1 VKLNGGVE
9 MKKQTFSCL
18 FVAVLVLGFLAHP
31 VWSQSLDGTL
41 RGDVK
46 DPGGA
51 IVVGATVTITSE
63 HTDLARSQM
72 TTASG
77 FNFPNLLAGTY
88 TIAVEHEG
96 FKKYV
101 LRGVEIKPNQISEIV
116 AQLELGP
123 LTQTVEVSASAELVQ
138 TTSSQLGTSWGARE
152 AAEVPLPVLSGNTLN
167 LSMLQVGTT
176 SQSGGVA
183 GVGGAIG
190 GNRPRNN
197 SFVVDG
203 VDNNDVSVT
212 GPVQYVIP
220 ESVGDF
226 TLLTNQFSAEYGHS
240 TAGQF
245 IANTKSGTNDL
256 HGEAFGFVNNRN
268 FNTLDNLTKAAI
280 ARGDL
285 FEAPRFDWTRTGGT
299 LGGPIARD
307 KIFFFGAYQY
317 ATLGQASTPGN
328 VSFLPTANGIATL
341 NSLANA
347 AGSGVSQAAVNAL
360 TAVLP
365 AAPVADPSQSITV
378 VNDATGEAVPV
389 EVGALTPAAPNF
401 FTQHDFQ
408 TNGDIYLRDHR
419 ISLRFAYDRF
429 RAPLVSAFPLPMF
442 TGAQQFDAKSATLSD
457 AYTIRPNI
465 VNEFRFGYRRS
476 QLATTVPAIAP
487 PGNLDVYPNFVI
499 EELSGLELGPD
510 GNSPQSN
517 TLNQYQWVNNL
528 SITKG
533 PHNFKIGVDAR
544 LWIAPSFF
552 LPRERAEYRY
562 SSLERFVKDGVP
574 NNLALR
580 GVGDGSFAGNQ
591 KGIFWF
597 IQDDW
602 KVHPRVTLNL
612 GLRYEFITNP
622 RDDEKQA
629 INSVADL
636 QNPSNPGLPP
646 LLFRVPRQDINN
658 FAPRVG
664 FAWDVFGDHKT
675 AVRGG
680 FGLAYDVI
688 FQNLP
693 LLQLP
698 PQLQQEL
705 GLEQACITLA
715 PQPAWC
721 PAPSPGVPYNEAF
734 IIANGSSFLAN
745 AGLPGT
751 FIPQTLSPQEARA
764 GTQGLIVDTVAP
776 KTMTWTLSAQRELG
790 KNDSLELRYVGTRGQ
805 NLPVQNR
812 RNAILLPPDNLFL
825 PTFFSQSEV
834 PANVPLTAPSLAD
847 FENAAVRPYAAD
859 GFLSNITAFDPAGS
873 STYHGGSMEFTH
885 RFSSIGWASNG
896 VFLRTGYTF
905 SKTIDDSTNEL
916 FTSQVNPRRPEN
928 FLNLARERGRSTIDH
943 PHKFT
948 IAGIYEFPKYGGDGW
963 RAAVLNQW
971 QVSATYIAE
980 SGQPVTALSF
990 EDANG
995 NGDAAADRA
1004 IFNPSFTAKNTA
1016 TAVNAVCRSVTGAT
1030 SIVSPD
1036 SCAANGIVGYVA
1048 INPAAQY
1055 VQALPGARTNVGRN
1069 TLDSPGLNNWNMAF
1083 FKKTRLS
1090 ERFRLEFRAEMQ
1102 NAFNHGQ
1109 PILGSGNI
1117 SGFNTNAI
1125 NGTDLV
1131 LVGDNPNFMRA
1142 GNVLTNGGANS
1153 PFSGIVT
1160 GGNAGFRRFVQFGLK
1175 LQF

>member
-1 VKLNGGVE
+1 
-9 MKKQTFSCL
+9 MKKQLALFFVVLLLEFS
-18 FVAVLVLGFLAHP
+18 APLA
-31 VWSQSLDGTL
+31 QAQGLDGTL
-41 RGDVK
+41 RGEVK

-51 IVVGATVTITSE
+51 VVVGAKVTVTNE
-63 HTDLARSQM
+63 QTDLNRTQE
-72 TTASG
+72 TTSAG
-77 FNFPNLLAGTY
+77 FNFPNLLVGSY
-88 TIAVEHEG
+88 TITVEKEG

-101 LRGVEIKPNQISEIV
+101 LKGIEIKANQVREV
-116 AQLELGP
+116 AAQLELG
-123 LTQTVEVSASAELVQ
+123 LVTQTVEVTASGELVQ
-138 TTSSQLGTSWGARE
+138 TTSSQLGTSWNARE
-152 AAEVPLPVLSGNTLN
+152 ASEVPLPVLSGNALN

-212 GPVQYVIP
+212 GPIQYVIP
-220 ESVGDF
+220 EAVGDF

-245 IANTKSGTNDL
+245 IANTKSGTNDY

-268 FNTLDNLTKAAI
+268 FNSLDNLTKAAI

-285 FEAPRFDWTRTGGT
+285 VGAPRFDWLRTGGAM
-299 LGGPIARD
+299 GGPVIRD
-307 KIFFFGAYQY
+307 KLFFFGAYQY

-328 VSFLPTANGIATL
+328 VSFVPTANGFATL
-341 NSLANA
+341 NSLASTP
-347 AGSGVSQAAVNAL
+347 GSGVSQVAVNAL
-360 TAVLP
+360 TNVLP
-365 AAPVADPSQSITV
+365 AAPVADASQVVTV
-378 VNDATGEAVPV
+378 TNNATGASVPI

-408 TNGDIYLRDHR
+408 TNGDINLGNHR
-419 ISLRFAYDRF
+419 MSLRFAYDRF
-429 RAPLVSAFPLPMF
+429 RAPLVSAFPLPVF
-442 TGAQQFDAKSATLSD
+442 TGAQQFDAKSAMVSD
-457 AYTIRPNI
+457 VYSIRPNI
-465 VNEFRFGYRRS
+465 INEFRAGYRRS
-476 QLATTVPAIAP
+476 QLATGVPNISP
-487 PGNLDVYPNFVI
+487 PGSLDVYPNLII
-499 EELSGLELGPD
+499 EQLGGLELGPD

-517 TLNQYQWVNNL
+517 VLNQYQWVDNL
-528 SITKG
+528 SILKG
-533 PHNFKIGVDAR
+533 AHNFKLGVDAR
-544 LWIAPSFF
+544 LWIAPGVF
-552 LPRERAEYRY
+552 LPRERAEFRY
-562 SSLERFVKDGVP
+562 SSLDRLVKDAVP
-574 NNLALR
+574 DNLALQ

-591 KGIFWF
+591 KGVFWF
-597 IQDDW
+597 VQDDW
-602 KVHPRVTLNL
+602 KLHPRLTLNV
-612 GLRYEFITNP
+612 GMRYEFVTNP
-622 RDDEKQA
+622 RDDAKQA
-629 INSVADL
+629 INSAADL
-636 QNPSNPGLPP
+636 QNPTNTSLPP

-658 FAPRVG
+658 FGPRIG
-664 FAWDVFGDHKT
+664 FAWDVFGDHRT

-680 FGLAYDVI
+680 FAVAYDVI

-705 GLEQACITLA
+705 GVQQACVTLS

-734 IIANGSSFLAN
+734 IIANGSNFLTN

-751 FIPQTLSPQEARA
+751 FVPQTLSPADARA

-776 KTMTWTLSAQRELG
+776 KTLTWSLSAQRELG
-790 KNDSLELRYVGTRGQ
+790 RNDALELRYVGTRGIS
-805 NLPVQNR
+805 LPVQIR
-812 RNAILLPPDNLFL
+812 RNASFVPDSFFL
-825 PTFFSQSEV
+825 PTFFSGSDV

-847 FENAAVRPYAAD
+847 FENAAVRPYATD
-859 GFLSNITAFDPAGS
+859 GFLSNITAFDPIGS
-873 STYHGGSMEFTH
+873 STYHGGSVEYTH
-885 RFSSIGWASNG
+885 RLSSLGWVGNG
-896 VFLRTGYTF
+896 TFLRTGYTF
-905 SKTIDDSTNEL
+905 SKAIDNSTNEL

-928 FLNLARERGRSTIDH
+928 FLDLNAERGRSTIDH

-948 IAGIYEFPKYGGDGW
+948 LAAIYEFPRYGGEGW
-963 RAAVLNQW
+963 AAAVLNQW
-971 QVSATYIAE
+971 QVSASYIAE

-995 NGDAAADRA
+995 NGDAAGDRA
-1004 IFNPSFTAKNTA
+1004 IFNPTFTASNTA
-1016 TAVNAVCRSVTGAT
+1016 TSVNAVCRSGSGAT
-1030 SIVSPD
+1030 SIVAFD
-1036 SCAANGIVGYVA
+1036 ACNATGIVGYVA

-1055 VQALPGARTNVGRN
+1055 VQALPGARTTVGRN
-1069 TLDSPGLNNWNMAF
+1069 ALDSPGLNNWNLAF

-1090 ERFRLEFRAEMQ
+1090 ERFTLDFRAEMQ

-1131 LVGDNPNFMRA
+1131 FVGNNPNFLRPQ
-1142 GNVLTNGGANS
+1142 NILTNGGSNS

-1175 LQF
+1175 VRF

>member
-1 VKLNGGVE
+1 MRKE
-9 MKKQTFSCL
+9 F
-18 FVAVLVLGFLAHP
+18 FFFFAAVLLTTLAP
-31 VWSQSLDGTL
+31 VAQAQGLDGTL

-51 IVVGATVTITSE
+51 VVIGAKVTITNE
-63 HTDLARSQM
+63 QTDLSRAQD
-72 TTASG
+72 TTSAG
-77 FNFPNLLAGTY
+77 FNFPNLLGGTY
-88 TIAVEHEG
+88 TIMVEHEG

-101 LRGVEIKPNQISEIV
+101 LKGVVVRANQV
-116 AQLELGP
+116 ADIAVPLELGL
-123 LTQTVEVSASAELVQ
+123 LTQTVEVTTAADLVQ
-138 TTSSQLGTSWGARE
+138 TTSAQLGASWNARE
-152 AAEVPLPVLSGNTLN
+152 ASEVPLPVLSGNTLN
-167 LSMLQVGTT
+167 LSVLQVGTT

-220 ESVGDF
+220 ESVGEF

-245 IANTKSGTNDL
+245 IANTKSGTNDF
-256 HGEAFGFVNNRN
+256 HGEALGFVNNRN

-285 FEAPRFDWTRTGGT
+285 SKAPRFDWIRTGAS
-299 LGGPIARD
+299 LGGPVVKD
-307 KIFFFGAYQY
+307 KVFFFGAYQY

-341 NSLANA
+341 NSLAGT
-347 AGSGVSQAAVNAL
+347 AGSGVSQVAVNAL
-360 TAVLP
+360 TAVVPP
-365 AAPVADPSQSITV
+365 APAADPSQSVTV
-378 VNDATGEAVPV
+378 VNNATGAVVPI

-401 FTQHDFQ
+401 FSQHDFQ
-408 TNGDIYLRDHR
+408 TNGDINLNDHR
-419 ISLRFAYDRF
+419 VSLRFAYDRF
-429 RAPLVSAFPLPMF
+429 RAPLVSAFPLPVF
-442 TGAQQFDAKSATLSD
+442 TGAQQFDAKSVTISD
-457 AYTIRPNI
+457 VYSIRPNI
-465 VNEFRFGYRRS
+465 INEFRFGYRRS
-476 QLATTVPAIAP
+476 QLATAVPTIAP
-487 PGNLDVYPNFVI
+487 PGSLDVYPNLII
-499 EELSGLELGPD
+499 EQMGGLELGPD

-517 TLNQYQWVNNL
+517 TLNQYQWVDNL
-528 SITKG
+528 SIMKG
-533 PHNFKIGVDAR
+533 SHNFKLGADAR
-544 LWIAPSFF
+544 LWIAPSLF

-562 SSLERFVKDGVP
+562 STLDQFVKDNVP

-602 KVHPRVTLNL
+602 KIHPRFTLNL

-636 QNPSNPGLPP
+636 QNPKNPALQP
-646 LLFRVPRQDINN
+646 LLFRVPKQDINN

-664 FAWDVFGDHKT
+664 FAWDVFGDHRT

-680 FGLAYDVI
+680 FAVAYDVI

-693 LLQLP
+693 SLQLP

-705 GLEQACITLA
+705 GVEQACVSVS

-721 PAPSPGVPYNEAF
+721 PARSPGVPYNEGF
-734 IIANGSSFLAN
+734 IIANGRNFLGN
-745 AGLPGT
+745 SGLPGT
-751 FIPQTLSPQEARA
+751 FAPQTLSPDDARA

-776 KTMTWTLSAQRELG
+776 KTLTWSLSVQRELAR
-790 KNDSLELRYVGTRGQ
+790 NNALELRYVGTRGLS
-805 NLPVQNR
+805 LPVQIR
-812 RNAILLPPDNLFL
+812 RNARLVPPDSLFL
-825 PTFFSQSEV
+825 PTFINHSDV
-834 PANVPLTAPSLAD
+834 PANVPLTAASLAD
-847 FENAAVRPYAAD
+847 FTSAALRPYADD
-859 GFLSNITAFDPAGS
+859 GFLSNITAFDSVGS
-873 STYHGGSMEFTH
+873 STYHGGSAEFTH
-885 RFSSIGWASNG
+885 RFSSLGRWGNG
-896 VFLRTGYTF
+896 AFLKTGYTF
-905 SKTIDDSTNEL
+905 SKAIDNATNEL

-928 FLNLARERGRSTIDH
+928 FLDLQAERGRSTIDH

-948 IAGIYEFPKYGGDGW
+948 IAAIYELPRYGGNGW
-963 RAAVLNQW
+963 AAAVLNQW
-971 QVSATYIAE
+971 QVSASYIAE
-980 SGQPVTALSF
+980 LGQPVTALSF
-990 EDANG
+990 VDANG
-995 NGDAAADRA
+995 NGDAAGDRA
-1004 IFNPSFTAKNTA
+1004 IFNSNFAARNTA
-1016 TAVNAVCRSVTGAT
+1016 TGVNAVCRSGSGAT
-1030 SIVSPD
+1030 SIAAPD
-1036 SCAANGIVGYVA
+1036 LCSASNTVGYVA

-1055 VQALPGARTNVGRN
+1055 VQALPGARATVGRN
-1069 TLDSPGLNNWNMAF
+1069 TLDSPGLNNWNLAF
-1083 FKKTRLS
+1083 FKKTTLT
-1090 ERFRLEFRAEMQ
+1090 ERASVEFRAEMQ

-1131 LVGDNPNFMRA
+1131 AVGEKPNFLRA
-1142 GNVLTNGGANS
+1142 GNVLTNGGSNS

-1175 LQF
+1175 LRF

>member
-1 VKLNGGVE
+1 
-9 MKKQTFSCL
+9 MKRLTFS
-18 FVAVLVLGFLAHP
+18 FVVLSVLVLGLAICP
-31 VWSQSLDGTL
+31 ARSQSLDGTL

-51 IVVGATVTITSE
+51 AVVGAKVTITSE
-63 HTDLARSQM
+63 QTELSRTQE
-72 TTASG
+72 TTSAG
-77 FNFPNLLAGTY
+77 FNFSNLLAGNY
-88 TIAVEHEG
+88 TVMVEHHG

-101 LRGVEIKPNQISEIV
+101 ARGIEIKGNQITDMAV
-116 AQLELGP
+116 HLELGAV
-123 LTQTVEVSASAELVQ
+123 TQTVEVSATPDLVQ
-138 TTSSQLGTSWGARE
+138 TTSSQLATAWGARE
-152 AAEVPLPVLSGNTLN
+152 ASEVPLPVLSGNTLN
-167 LSMLQVGTT
+167 LSILQVGTT

-183 GVGGAIG
+183 GVGGSIG

-220 ESVGDF
+220 ESVGEF

-256 HGEAFGFVNNRN
+256 HGEVFGFVNNRN
-268 FNTLDNLTKAAI
+268 FNSLDNLTKAAI
-280 ARGDL
+280 ERGDL
-285 FEAPRFDWTRTGGT
+285 TEAPRFDWLRTGGAV
-299 LGGPIARD
+299 GGPIKKD
-307 KIFFFGAYQY
+307 KLFFFGAYQY

-328 VSFLPTANGIATL
+328 VSFVPTAGGISGL
-341 NSLANA
+341 NALASDP
-347 AGSGVSQAAVNAL
+347 GSGVSPTAVGTL

-365 AAPVADPSQSITV
+365 QAPVADPTQTV
-378 VNDATGEAVPV
+378 TILNNATGQAVPI
-389 EVGALTPAAPNF
+389 EVGPLTPAAPSF
-401 FTQHDFQ
+401 FNQHDFQ
-408 TNGDIYLRDHR
+408 TNGDIYLNDHR

-429 RAPLVSAFPLPMF
+429 RAPLVSAFPLPVF
-442 TGAQQFDAKSATLSD
+442 TGAQQFDAKSVTLSD
-457 AYTIRPNI
+457 AYSIRPNI

-476 QLATTVPAIAP
+476 QLAFSVPTVAP
-487 PGNLDVYPNFVI
+487 PGGLDIYPNLII
-499 EELSGLELGPD
+499 EELGGLELGPD

-517 TLNQYQWVNNL
+517 TLNQYQWVDNL
-528 SITKG
+528 TITKG
-533 PHNFKIGVDAR
+533 RHNIKLGADAR

-552 LPRERAEYRY
+552 LPRARAEYRY
-562 SSLERFVKDGVP
+562 SNLEQFAKDMVP

-602 KVHPRVTLNL
+602 KVHPQLTLNL

-622 RDDEKQA
+622 RDDQKQT

-636 QNPSNPGLPP
+636 QNPSNPAMPA
-646 LLFRVPRQDINN
+646 LLFRLPKQDINN
-658 FAPRVG
+658 FAPRIG

-675 AVRGG
+675 SVRGG
-680 FGLAYDVI
+680 FAIAYDVI

-693 LLQLP
+693 SLQLP

-705 GLEQACITLA
+705 GVEQTCVTLT

-721 PAPSPGVPYNEAF
+721 PAATGAPYNEAF
-734 IIANGSSFLAN
+734 IIANGRNFLAN

-751 FIPQTLSPQEARA
+751 FVPQTLSPELARA
-764 GTQGLIVDTVAP
+764 GTQGLIVDTLAP
-776 KTMTWTLSAQRELG
+776 KTMTWSLSTQRQLG
-790 KNDSLELRYVGTRGQ
+790 KNDALEFRYVGTRGL
-805 NLPVQNR
+805 NLPVQIR
-812 RNAILLPPDNLFL
+812 RNAILVPPDDLFL
-825 PTFFSQSEV
+825 PTFFDPSEV
-834 PANVPLTAPSLAD
+834 PATIPLTAPSLAD
-847 FENAAVRPYAAD
+847 FQSATVRPYAAD

-873 STYHGGSMEFTH
+873 STYHGGSVEFTH
-885 RFSSIGWASNG
+885 RFSSLGWASKG
-896 VFLRTGYTF
+896 MFLRTGYTF
-905 SKTIDDSTNEL
+905 SKTIDNSTNEL
-916 FTSQVNPRRPEN
+916 FTSQVNPRRPED
-928 FLNLARERGRSTIDH
+928 FLNLAAERGRSTIDH

-948 IAGIYEFPKYGGDGW
+948 IAAIYEFPRYGGNGW

-971 QVSATYIAE
+971 QVSASYIAE

-995 NGDAAADRA
+995 NGDAVGDRA
-1004 IFNPSFTAKNTA
+1004 IFNPNFNVGNTA
-1016 TAVNAVCRSVTGAT
+1016 TGVNAVCRSISGAT
-1030 SIVSPD
+1030 AIVAPD
-1036 SCAANGIVGYVA
+1036 TCVAGDTVGYIAV
-1048 INPAAQY
+1048 NPAAQF
-1055 VQALPGARTNVGRN
+1055 VQALPGARTDVGRN

-1090 ERFRLEFRAEMQ
+1090 ERVMLEFRGEMQ

-1117 SGFNTNAI
+1117 SSFNTNAI

-1131 LVGDNPNFMRA
+1131 FVGDNPNFMRA
-1142 GNVLTNGGANS
+1142 GNVLTNGGSNS

-1175 LQF
+1175 VQF

>member
-1 VKLNGGVE
+1 
-9 MKKQTFSCL
+9 MKKL
-18 FVAVLVLGFLAHP
+18 LVLFFVVLLLEFSTPLVQAQG
-31 VWSQSLDGTL
+31 LDGTL

-51 IVVGATVTITSE
+51 LVVGAKVTVTSEQTESSRTQETTSG
-63 HTDLARSQM
+63 
-72 TTASG
+72 G
-77 FNFPNLLAGTY
+77 FTFTNLLVGTY
-88 TIAVEHEG
+88 TITVEHEG
-96 FKKYV
+96 FKKHV
-101 LRGVEIKPNQISEIV
+101 VKGIEVKANQITEI
-116 AQLELGP
+116 ATQLDIGSVS
-123 LTQTVEVSASAELVQ
+123 QTVEVAATAELVQ
-138 TTSSQLGTSWGARE
+138 TTSSQLGGSWGARE
-152 AAEVPLPVLSGNTLN
+152 ASEVPLPVLSGNTLN

-220 ESVGDF
+220 EAVGEF

-245 IANTKSGTNDL
+245 IANTKTGTNIF

-268 FNTLDNLTKAAI
+268 FNSLDNLTKAAI

-285 FEAPRFDWTRTGGT
+285 PEAPRFDWLRTGGAI
-299 LGGPIARD
+299 GGPVIKD
-307 KIFFFGAYQY
+307 KLFFFGAYQY

-328 VSFLPTANGIATL
+328 VSFVPTANGFAAL
-341 NSLANA
+341 NALAGS
-347 AGSGVSQAAVNAL
+347 AGSGVSQVAVSAL
-360 TAVLP
+360 TSVLP
-365 AAPVADPSQSITV
+365 PAPIADLSQHLTV
-378 VNDATGEAVPV
+378 VNNATGAVVPI
-389 EVGALTPAAPNF
+389 EIGALTPAAPNF
-401 FTQHDFQ
+401 FNQHDFQ
-408 TNGDIYLRDHR
+408 TNGDINLAAHR

-429 RAPLVSAFPLPMF
+429 RAPLVSAFPLTVF
-442 TGAQQFDAKSATLSD
+442 TGAQQFDAKSATVSD
-457 AYTIRPNI
+457 VYSIRPNI

-476 QLATTVPAIAP
+476 QLATAVPTIAP
-487 PGNLDVYPNFVI
+487 PGSLDVYPNLII
-499 EELSGLELGPD
+499 EPLGGLELGPD

-517 TLNQYQWVNNL
+517 TLNQYQWVDNL
-528 SITKG
+528 SIVKG
-533 PHNFKIGVDAR
+533 SHNFKLGADAR
-544 LWIAPSFF
+544 LWIAPSLF
-552 LPRERAEYRY
+552 LPRERGEYRY
-562 SSLERFVKDGVP
+562 STLDQFVKDNVP

-602 KVHPRVTLNL
+602 KVHPRLTLNL

-622 RDDEKQA
+622 RDDAKQA

-636 QNPSNPGLPP
+636 QNPTNFALSP
-646 LLFRVPRQDINN
+646 LLFRAPKQDINN
-658 FAPRVG
+658 FAPRIG

-680 FGLAYDVI
+680 FAVAYDVI

-693 LLQLP
+693 SLQLP

-705 GLEQACITLA
+705 GVAQACVALT

-721 PAPSPGVPYNEAF
+721 PTASPGVPYNDAF
-734 IIANGSSFLAN
+734 IIANGRNFLAN
-745 AGLPGT
+745 SGLPGT
-751 FIPQTLSPQEARA
+751 FVPQTLSPTAARA

-776 KTMTWTLSAQRELG
+776 KTLTWSLGVQRELG
-790 KNDSLELRYVGTRGQ
+790 QNNALELRYVGTRGLS
-805 NLPVQNR
+805 LPVQIR
-812 RNAILLPPDNLFL
+812 RNAGLVPPDNLFL
-825 PTFFSQSEV
+825 PTYFSQSEV
-834 PANVPLTAPSLAD
+834 PANVSLTAPSLAN
-847 FENAAVRPYAAD
+847 FQNAAVRPYAVD
-859 GFLSNITAFDPAGS
+859 GFLSNITAFDPVGS
-873 STYHGGSMEFTH
+873 SIYHGGSVEFTH
-885 RFSSIGWASNG
+885 RLSTFGSWGNG
-896 VFLRTGYTF
+896 VFLRTGYTY
-905 SKTIDDSTNEL
+905 SKAIDNSTNEL

-928 FLNLARERGRSTIDH
+928 FLDLDAERGRSTIDH

-948 IAGIYEFPKYGGDGW
+948 IAAIYELPRYGGGGW
-963 RAAVLNQW
+963 TAAVLNQW
-971 QVSATYIAE
+971 QVSASYIAE
-980 SGQPVTALSF
+980 RGQPVTALSF

-995 NGDAAADRA
+995 NGDAAGDRA
-1004 IFNPSFTAKNTA
+1004 IFNPNFTAGSTA
-1016 TAVNAVCRSVTGAT
+1016 TGVNAVCRSGSGAT
-1030 SIVSPD
+1030 SVVAPD
-1036 SCAANGIVGYVA
+1036 VCGASSLVGYVA
-1048 INPAAQY
+1048 ITPAAQF

-1083 FKKTRLS
+1083 FKKTRLT
-1090 ERFRLEFRAEMQ
+1090 ERSSLEFRAEMQ

-1131 LVGDNPNFMRA
+1131 FVGNNPNFLRA
-1142 GNVLTNGGANS
+1142 RNILTNGGSNS

-1160 GGNAGFRRFVQFGLK
+1160 GGNAGFRRFIQFGLK
-1175 LQF
+1175 VRF